1 MRYDILFTDM
11 DGTLLNE
18 EKSISVNVLKAMAD
32 YTNEGGQIVLSSG
45 RPLESIVQVAK
56 KLNLITPNMYII
68 SFNGALVYDLSNEKV
83 ICEKRISLPLVRRI
97 LDTAHKMNVHC
108 HTYSDEHI
116 ISEFDTPELHKYT
129 VHVKIPY
136 LIKENAADYLA
147 SIGQQP
153 LKLLAMTM
161 EDNTPLYQFAD
172 RLQKI
177 AGDEIHTFFSQKCY
191 LECCM
196 KDASKGNAVRFLC
209 DYLNIPIER
218 SVAVGDAAN
227 DISMLEAAGLS
238 YAMFNASQDVKD
250 AANRITK
257 KDNAQD
263 GILEVFEAMY

>member
-1 MRYDILFTDM
+1 MKYDILFTDM

-18 EKSISVNVLKAMAD
+18 EKSISKEVLTAMSE
-32 YTNEGGQIVLSSG
+32 YTRHGGQIVLSSG

-56 KLNLITPNMYII
+56 TLNLITPNMYII
-68 SFNGALVYDLSNEKV
+68 SFNGALIYDLSNDKV
-83 ICEKRISLPLVRRI
+83 ICEKRVPLPLVRKI
-97 LDTAHKMNVHC
+97 LDTAHEMNVHC
-108 HTYSDEHI
+108 HTYSDTNI

-136 LIKENAADYLA
+136 LIKENATDYLA
-147 SIGQQP
+147 SLNQQP

-161 EDNTPLYQFAD
+161 EDRKPLYAFANK
-172 RLQKI
+172 LHEVV
-177 AGDEIHTFFSQKCY
+177 GDEIHTFFSQMCY

-227 DISMLEAAGLS
+227 DISMLEAAGFS
-238 YAMFNASQDVKD
+238 YAMFNATDDVKRV
-250 AANRITK
+250 ASYITK
-257 KDNAQD
+257 RGNAHD